1 MAVNQLH
8 FHIMEKLQ
16 GIKELLAYES
26 DEKLAMAEE
35 LADAVVSSVTIDS
48 LVIGVLEEA
57 FFEMVSLCH
66 VGCLWLLS
74 NHLYIDVVLVQ
85 KVHVP
90 VHAASSLTFC
100 MTWSDCHIA
109 TSVQIYLSSTTVRV
123 ALKLQLNLH

>member
-26 DEKLAMAEE
+26 DDKLAMAEE

-57 FFEMVSLCH
+57 FFEMVGLCH
-66 VGCLWLLS
+66 VGCWTS
-74 NHLYIDVVLVQ
+74 IKRPPSFEQVIKVL
-85 KVHVP
+85 K
-90 VHAASSLTFC
+90 
-100 MTWSDCHIA
+100 
-109 TSVQIYLSSTTVRV
+109 
-123 ALKLQLNLH
+123 